1 VQNPYILGSIV
12 APEQGRAFVSRPAAP
27 GVIRA
32 GDPVVTAFAR
42 IDWQWGGNWRSPVDY
57 QHFSASGR

>member
-42 IDWQWGGNWRSPVDY
+42 IGWQWGGNWRSPVDY